1 MVDRLAVQCYNTHM
15 NKTNELIQ
23 WAGTAFIL
31 AMYVISNFF
40 PGYDDLRN
48 SVALV
53 GAACFFTWS
62 YRVANK
68 QQMIINGVAIVLC
81 VVGLLRAVG

>member
-1 MVDRLAVQCYNTHM
+1 MVDNLDSVCYNTHM
-15 NKTNELIQ
+15 NKTNETIQ
-23 WAGTAFIL
+23 WIGTAFIL

-48 SVALV
+48 SIALA

-62 YRVANK
+62 LRVKNT
-68 QQMIINGVAIVLC
+68 QQMIINGVAIALC
-81 VVGLLRAVG
+81 VVGLLK

>member
-31 AMYVISNFF
+31 GMYVISNFF

-53 GAACFFTWS
+53 GAACFFAWS